1 MHYLCSQTLRY
12 LCIRQLTH
20 RADSCDR
27 AKHREQNAAWR
38 LEDKEMCDVEE
49 MMLDE
54 EEEGSVHVVGSMHSD
69 DRNLAPPSPKLFL
82 QIFIRSSCYFVA
94 SSC

>member
-1 MHYLCSQTLRY
+1 
-12 LCIRQLTH
+12 
-20 RADSCDR
+20 
-27 AKHREQNAAWR
+27 
-38 LEDKEMCDVEE
+38 MCDVEE